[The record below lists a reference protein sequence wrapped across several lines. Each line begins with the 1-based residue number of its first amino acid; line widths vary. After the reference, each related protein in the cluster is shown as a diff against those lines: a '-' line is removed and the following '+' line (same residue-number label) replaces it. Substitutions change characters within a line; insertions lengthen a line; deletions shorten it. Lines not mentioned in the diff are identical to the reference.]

1 LPVVE
6 DFNFDE
12 SKFAKGAEP
21 GRTANKNNRF
31 SIKKQLE
38 LIKSHQISETADS
51 VRPAKRRIC
60 NLALA
65 EDNPY
70 KRSYHK
76 RLRFDSE
83 NIILE
88 FLNGVL
94 LVKPGS
100 SLLNK
105 TYDEEDIVVNSLF
118 SKRIILI
125 FNNLVKSKFDFTKY
139 FTNDAMLSISN
150 NIKVSESNQ
159 NWICSICSIDSSSD
173 SIGCESCN
181 EWYHFKC
188 LNLRKNF
195 VGSFFC
201 TSCK

>member
-1 LPVVE
+1 MV
-6 DFNFDE
+6 
-12 SKFAKGAEP
+12 
-21 GRTANKNNRF
+21 
-31 SIKKQLE
+31 
-38 LIKSHQISETADS
+38 KSGST
-51 VRPAKRRIC
+51 
-60 NLALA
+60 L
-65 EDNPY
+65 
-70 KRSYHK
+70 SY
-76 RLRFDSE
+76 
-83 NIILE
+83 
-88 FLNGVL
+88 
-94 LVKPGS
+94 
-100 SLLNK
+100 K
-105 TYDEEDIVVNSLF
+105 TYDEDDIVVNSLF